1 MSPGPY
7 YSKLRNFID
16 IATVAPTE
24 SRRVVIPKSC
34 SLFSSLLFSSLCE
47 TVFEP
52 VLFCKQRF
60 LVYGIS
66 SWSCNVRAV
75 GIDSL
80 SVGPTASCPT
90 VPAEFRDLRLSR
102 GFEYPSRATDVVRI
116 VRKKKQKSQLRTQRN
131 ALI

>member
-1 MSPGPY
+1 MLKSWSLPRRDEA
-7 YSKLRNFID
+7 LD
-16 IATVAPTE
+16 
-24 SRRVVIPKSC
+24 RRVLATHTETAARRSRMPNRTGDGVVWKKEWC
-34 SLFSSLLFSSLCE
+34 VLFSSLLFSSLCE

-90 VPAEFRDLRLSR
+90 VPAEFRDLSR

-116 VRKKKQKSQLRTQRN
+116 VR
-131 ALI
+131 